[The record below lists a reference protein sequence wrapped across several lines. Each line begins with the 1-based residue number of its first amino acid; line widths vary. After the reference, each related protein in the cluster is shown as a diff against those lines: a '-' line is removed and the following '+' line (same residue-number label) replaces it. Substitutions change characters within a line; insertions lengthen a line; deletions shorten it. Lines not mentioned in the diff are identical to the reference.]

1 MKRIEFIAP
10 VEAMRGNLSGAQKL
24 EYPTDNLGAYE
35 GPMGSVNYARNYQ
48 PRFVG
53 AKIAKSGKKYFA
65 VRLRTANH
73 LTAKSKKA
81 MALLG
86 GAGSIYAALISI
98 TAAKAEMDAVFAKAQ
113 EFGETRTFRQFWM
126 AQVRQML
133 VTNAASKHV
142 VISGAEI
149 TIKNPWVNSNL
160 EVYGSTTLDI
170 AIVVK
175 FWDVLRTDGK
185 IFTIDGVKGIFI
197 QGQTFSDIIAS
208 SAINILNLTT
218 ETVSDVNYIKYGS
231 SYVVNEDGTYQT
243 DGDDP
248 LEFLNYYTT
257 GVAPAP

>member
-35 GPMGSVNYARNYQ
+35 GPTDSVNYARNYS
-48 PRFVG
+48 PRFIG
-53 AKIAKSGKKYFA
+53 AKIAKSGKKYFS

-86 GAGSIYAALISI
+86 GAGSIYAALIKIS
-98 TAAKAEMDAVFAKAQ
+98 AAKAEMDAVFAKAQ

-133 VTNAASKHV
+133 VAYAASKHV
-142 VISGAEI
+142 VVSGAEI
-149 TIKNPWVNSNL
+149 TIKNPWVNTNR

-170 AIVVK
+170 AVVVK
-175 FWDVLRTDGK
+175 FWSMLAANPIAFSVEGAQGIAHSGDTFNALVESGYNVLGLTVSGNNVL
-185 IFTIDGVKGIFI
+185 FNGYPLLIDE
-197 QGQTFSDIIAS
+197 
-208 SAINILNLTT
+208 
-218 ETVSDVNYIKYGS
+218 ETVVTPSTTVTNGKDYILGS
-231 SYVVNEDGTYQT
+231 QI
-243 DGDDP
+243 
-248 LEFLNYYTT
+248 
-257 GVAPAP
+257 